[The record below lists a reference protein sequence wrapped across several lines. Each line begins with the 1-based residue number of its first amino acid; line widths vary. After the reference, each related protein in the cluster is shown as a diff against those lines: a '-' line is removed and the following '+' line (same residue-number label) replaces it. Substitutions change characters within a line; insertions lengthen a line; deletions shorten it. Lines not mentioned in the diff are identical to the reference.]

1 MHWSPSDIVSEG
13 QIHLP
18 KGSFKRSHFESVGGL
33 VVLTVLRIN
42 ILVVF
47 GSLVVNTVFVVELN
61 EGE

>member
-1 MHWSPSDIVSEG
+1 M
-13 QIHLP
+13 
-18 KGSFKRSHFESVGGL
+18 
-33 VVLTVLRIN
+33 VVTVLKIN